1 MGMDSNPD
9 PNTKTNQKTQK
20 NLAPNPNP
28 NLRTQRNQFTNPNKN
43 PKIFVFKKKS

>member
-1 MGMDSNPD
+1 MGMVSNPD
-9 PNTKTNQKTQK
+9 PNIKTNQKTQK